1 MCNTLHCALHMHKER
16 EWVLNGLLCIFFNY
30 VKSNSALCHCF
41 LFFSVCFFQ
50 TINFSFIELYPD
62 VWQIYPGRKKKEE
75 KKECSRSTV
84 AAGKVLFQVIDSCL
98 EVLHWKQY
106 KTEQLSCSILF
117 YEAWFCADLFYV
129 DVKLICCLF
138 SLHIIHNDNH
148 PMNIS
153 FTWVITNLGNC
164 VQRQPR
170 SLLHAVIWTCL
181 NIQNTKS
188 THPWTKSWLNGLTIM
203 HNEELLITYSE

>member
-1 MCNTLHCALHMHKER
+1 MGCFVFFLITLRATVIYVIAL
-16 EWVLNGLLCIFFNY
+16 FF
-30 VKSNSALCHCF
+30 F
-41 LFFSVCFFQ
+41 LF
-50 TINFSFIELYPD
+50 LPD
-62 VWQIYPGRKKKEE
+62 NKFLFHWIISWRVADLPWTQKKKKKKNALILQWRLE
-75 KKECSRSTV
+75 KSCSRSLIPAWKCYTESNT
-84 AAGKVLFQVIDSCL
+84 KQNSFHVLFSSMKPD
-98 EVLHWKQY
+98 
-106 KTEQLSCSILF
+106 
-117 YEAWFCADLFYV
+117 FCADLFYV

>member
-30 VKSNSALCHCF
+30 IKSNCSMSLLSFFFCLFLPDNKF
-41 LFFSVCFFQ
+41 LFHWIISWRVADLPW
-50 TINFSFIELYPD
+50 T
-62 VWQIYPGRKKKEE
+62 KKK
-75 KKECSRSTV
+75 KKECSHSTV
-84 AAGKVLFQVIDSCL
+84 VAGKVLFQVIDSCL

-138 SLHIIHNDNH
+138 SLHTIHNDNH

>member
-1 MCNTLHCALHMHKER
+1 MS
-16 EWVLNGLLCIFFNY
+16 LLSFFFCLFLPDN
-30 VKSNSALCHCF
+30 KF
-41 LFFSVCFFQ
+41 LFHWIISWRVADLHWTQ
-50 TINFSFIELYPD
+50 
-62 VWQIYPGRKKKEE
+62 KKKKKKNALILQWRLE
-75 KKECSRSTV
+75 KSCSRSLIPAWKCYTESNT
-84 AAGKVLFQVIDSCL
+84 KQNSFHVLFSSMKPD
-98 EVLHWKQY
+98 
-106 KTEQLSCSILF
+106 
-117 YEAWFCADLFYV
+117 FCADLFYV

>member
-1 MCNTLHCALHMHKER
+1 MS
-16 EWVLNGLLCIFFNY
+16 LLSVFSWLFLPDN
-30 VKSNSALCHCF
+30 KF
-41 LFFSVCFFQ
+41 LFHWIISWRVADLPWTQ
-50 TINFSFIELYPD
+50 KE
-62 VWQIYPGRKKKEE
+62 KKKRNALILQWRLE
-75 KKECSRSTV
+75 KSCS
-84 AAGKVLFQVIDSCL
+84 FEVIDSCL
-98 EVLHWKQY
+98 EVLQWKQY